1 MVKASPAPAQEE
13 LIRAYKLVLQGV
25 LDQRPSGSRQRLAD
39 ALGKHRSFVTQMTS
53 PTYPTPIPQR
63 HLPTVFAV
71 CHFTPE
77 EREAFLAAYR
87 RAHRGRLE
95 LAEIAPRTRHLNLLV
110 PDLGDDHSNAEFD
123 HAVGEFVARMAGL
136 MKKPGGDK

>member
-1 MVKASPAPAQEE
+1 
-13 LIRAYKLVLQGV
+13 LIRAYKLILQDVLN
-25 LDQRPSGSRQRLAD
+25 QRPSGARQRLAD

-53 PTYPTPIPQR
+53 PAYPTPIPQR

-71 CHFTPE
+71 SHFTPE

-95 LAEIAPRTRHLNLLV
+95 LADIAPKTRHLNLLV
-110 PDLGDDHSNAEFD
+110 PDLGDDKSNAEFD
-123 HAVGEFVARMAGL
+123 HAVGDFVTRMSSL
-136 MKKPGGDK
+136 IKGGDK